1 MYEGLY
7 IDAIVEWHVKF
18 KLTFKSFVDL
28 HVISKERKNVPIS
41 AFSLYCIMCLN
52 NTFKLIKKFKC
63 YNVHKLHIKPETV
76 GINCAFSVNLQN
88 SDEHGRHDACN

>member
-1 MYEGLY
+1 
-7 IDAIVEWHVKF
+7 
-18 KLTFKSFVDL
+18 
-28 HVISKERKNVPIS
+28 
-41 AFSLYCIMCLN
+41 MCLN

-88 SDEHGRHDACN
+88 SDEHGRHDACNYHA